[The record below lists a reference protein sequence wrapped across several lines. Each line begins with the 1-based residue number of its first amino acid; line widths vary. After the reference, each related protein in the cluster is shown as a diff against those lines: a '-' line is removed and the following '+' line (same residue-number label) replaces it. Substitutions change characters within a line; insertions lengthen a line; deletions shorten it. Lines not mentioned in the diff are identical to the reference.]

1 MLQKGDIIICICQV
15 VMFTMLHSSSL
26 GMRIKCGAHLPR
38 QRRTA
43 KLGSNPKK
51 TNESGTV
58 VGKPFRILYQEP
70 KTLLIAFCTTLLPW
84 DPEQNTAKPAG
95 PAEYDP
101 QLP

>member
-1 MLQKGDIIICICQV
+1 MYMSSCHVHHATLILVGDENQMWSPSTETTTYSKAGV
-15 VMFTMLHSSSL
+15 
-26 GMRIKCGAHLPR
+26 
-38 QRRTA
+38 Q
-43 KLGSNPKK
+43 PKK

-70 KTLLIAFCTTLLPW
+70 KTLLIAVCSTLLPW